1 MKYVRRDKTR
11 YAGISMLN
19 LIDVIFVLLLFFMV
33 TTSFNKFAHIDIA
46 LPQSASN
53 LDEKETKNVEVFYLL
68 NGEVLL
74 SINGEQKS
82 LNLTDLATQIANLTP
97 KQKES
102 VKLNADEAINY
113 GEVVNLISI
122 LKDNGTQNVELNIKK
137 KPKGEKMSLVL
148 SPCKFN
154 QGEQL

>member
-1 MKYVRRDKTR
+1 MKYVRRDKVR

-46 LPQSASN
+46 LPQSTSN
-53 LDEKETKNVEVFYLL
+53 LDEKDTKNVEVFYLL
-68 NGEVLL
+68 SGEVLL

-82 LNLTDLATQIANLTP
+82 LNLADLAAQIANLTP

-137 KPKGEKMSLVL
+137 KPKG
-148 SPCKFN
+148 
-154 QGEQL
+154 

>member
-1 MKYVRRDKTR
+1 MKYVRRDKAR

-53 LDEKETKNVEVFYLL
+53 LDEKDTKNVEVFYLL

-82 LNLTDLATQIANLTP
+82 LNLADLAAQIANLTP
-97 KQKES
+97 KQREN

-122 LKDNGTQNVELNIKK
+122 LKDSGTQNVELNIKK
-137 KPKGEKMSLVL
+137 KPKG
-148 SPCKFN
+148 
-154 QGEQL
+154 

>member
-1 MKYVRRDKTR
+1 MAAVLKGEAVKYVRRDKTR

-53 LDEKETKNVEVFYLL
+53 LDEKDTKNVEVFYLL

-82 LNLTDLATQIANLTP
+82 LNLADLAAQIANLTP

-122 LKDNGTQNVELNIKK
+122 LKDSGTQNVELNIKK
-137 KPKGEKMSLVL
+137 KPKG
-148 SPCKFN
+148 
-154 QGEQL
+154 

>member
-1 MKYVRRDKTR
+1 MKYVRRDKAR

-53 LDEKETKNVEVFYLL
+53 LDEKDTKNVEVFYML

-74 SINGEQKS
+74 SVGGEQKS
-82 LNLTDLATQIANLTP
+82 LNLADLAAQIANLTP

-137 KPKGEKMSLVL
+137 KSKG
-148 SPCKFN
+148 
-154 QGEQL
+154 

>member
-1 MKYVRRDKTR
+1 MVAVLKGEAVKYVRRDKAR

-82 LNLTDLATQIANLTP
+82 LNLADLAAQIANLTP

-137 KPKGEKMSLVL
+137 KPKG
-148 SPCKFN
+148 
-154 QGEQL
+154 

>member
-1 MKYVRRDKTR
+1 MVAVLKGEAVKYVRRDKTR

-53 LDEKETKNVEVFYLL
+53 LDEKDTKNVEVFYLL
-68 NGEVLL
+68 NGEILL
-74 SINGEQKS
+74 SVGGEQKS
-82 LNLTDLATQIANLTP
+82 LNLADLGAQIANLTP

-137 KPKGEKMSLVL
+137 KPKG
-148 SPCKFN
+148 
-154 QGEQL
+154 

>member
-1 MKYVRRDKTR
+1 LAAVLKGEAVKYVRRDKSR

-46 LPQSASN
+46 LPPSASN
-53 LDEKETKNVEVFYLL
+53 LDEKDTKNVEVFYLL

-82 LNLTDLATQIANLTP
+82 LNLADLAAQIANLTP
-97 KQKES
+97 KQRES

-137 KPKGEKMSLVL
+137 KPKG
-148 SPCKFN
+148 
-154 QGEQL
+154 

>member
-1 MKYVRRDKTR
+1 MAAVLKGEAVKYVRRDKSR

-53 LDEKETKNVEVFYLL
+53 LDEKDTKNVEVFYLL

-82 LNLTDLATQIANLTP
+82 LNLADLAAQIANLTP
-97 KQKES
+97 KQRES

-122 LKDNGTQNVELNIKK
+122 LKDSGTQNVELNIKK
-137 KPKGEKMSLVL
+137 KPKG
-148 SPCKFN
+148 
-154 QGEQL
+154 

>member
-1 MKYVRRDKTR
+1 MAAVLKGEAVKYVRRDKAR

-53 LDEKETKNVEVFYLL
+53 LDEKDTKNVEVFYLL

-82 LNLTDLATQIANLTP
+82 LNLADLAAQISNLTP

-137 KPKGEKMSLVL
+137 KPKG
-148 SPCKFN
+148 
-154 QGEQL
+154 

>member
-1 MKYVRRDKTR
+1 MAAVLKGEAVKYVRRDKTR

-53 LDEKETKNVEVFYLL
+53 LGEKETKNVEVFYLL

-82 LNLTDLATQIANLTP
+82 LNLADLGAQIANLTP

-113 GEVVNLISI
+113 GEVINLISI
-122 LKDNGTQNVELNIKK
+122 LKDNSTQNVELNIKK
-137 KPKGEKMSLVL
+137 KPKG
-148 SPCKFN
+148 
-154 QGEQL
+154 

>member
-1 MKYVRRDKTR
+1 MAAVLKGEAVKYVRRDKTR

-33 TTSFNKFAHIDIA
+33 TTSFNKFAHIDIV

-53 LDEKETKNVEVFYLL
+53 LDEKDTKNVEVFYLL

-82 LNLTDLATQIANLTP
+82 LNLADLAAQIANLTP

-137 KPKGEKMSLVL
+137 KPKG
-148 SPCKFN
+148 
-154 QGEQL
+154 

>member
-1 MKYVRRDKTR
+1 MAAVLKGEAVKYVRRDKTR

-53 LDEKETKNVEVFYLL
+53 LDEKDTKNVEVFYLL
-68 NGEVLL
+68 NGEILL
-74 SINGEQKS
+74 SVGGEQKS
-82 LNLTDLATQIANLTP
+82 LNLADLAAQIANLTP

-137 KPKGEKMSLVL
+137 KPKG
-148 SPCKFN
+148 
-154 QGEQL
+154 

>member
-1 MKYVRRDKTR
+1 MKYVRRDKAR

-33 TTSFNKFAHIDIA
+33 TTSFNKFTHIDIA

-53 LDEKETKNVEVFYLL
+53 LDEKDTKNVEVFYLL

-82 LNLTDLATQIANLTP
+82 LNLADLAAQIANLTP

-137 KPKGEKMSLVL
+137 KPKG
-148 SPCKFN
+148 
-154 QGEQL
+154 

>member
-1 MKYVRRDKTR
+1 MKYVRRDKAR

-33 TTSFNKFAHIDIA
+33 TTSFNKFTHIDIA
-46 LPQSASN
+46 LPQSTSN
-53 LDEKETKNVEVFYLL
+53 LDEKDTKNVEVFYLL
-68 NGEVLL
+68 SGEVLL

-82 LNLTDLATQIANLTP
+82 LNLADLAAQIANLTP

-122 LKDNGTQNVELNIKK
+122 LKDSGTQNVELNIKK
-137 KPKGEKMSLVL
+137 KPKG
-148 SPCKFN
+148 
-154 QGEQL
+154 

>member
-1 MKYVRRDKTR
+1 LAAVLKGEAVKYVRRDKAR

-53 LDEKETKNVEVFYLL
+53 LDEKDTKNVEVFYLL
-68 NGEVLL
+68 NGEVIL

-82 LNLTDLATQIANLTP
+82 LNLADLAAQISNLTP

-137 KPKGEKMSLVL
+137 KPKG
-148 SPCKFN
+148 
-154 QGEQL
+154 

>member
-1 MKYVRRDKTR
+1 MAAVLKGEAVKYVRRDKTR

-53 LDEKETKNVEVFYLL
+53 LDEKDTKNVEVFYLL
-68 NGEVLL
+68 NGEILL
-74 SINGEQKS
+74 SVGGEQKS
-82 LNLTDLATQIANLTP
+82 LNLADLAAQIANLTP

-102 VKLNADEAINY
+102 IKLNADEAINY

-137 KPKGEKMSLVL
+137 KPKG
-148 SPCKFN
+148 
-154 QGEQL
+154 

>member
-1 MKYVRRDKTR
+1 MAAVLKGEAVKYVRRDKTR

-33 TTSFNKFAHIDIA
+33 TTSFNKFAHIDIV

-53 LDEKETKNVEVFYLL
+53 LDEKDTKNVEVFYLL

-82 LNLTDLATQIANLTP
+82 LNLADLAAQIANLTP

-122 LKDNGTQNVELNIKK
+122 LKDSGTQNVELNIKK
-137 KPKGEKMSLVL
+137 KPKG
-148 SPCKFN
+148 
-154 QGEQL
+154 

>member
-1 MKYVRRDKTR
+1 MAAVLKGEAVKYVRRDKTR

-33 TTSFNKFAHIDIA
+33 TTSFNKFTHIDIA

-53 LDEKETKNVEVFYLL
+53 LDEKDTKNVEVFYLL
-68 NGEVLL
+68 SGEVLL
-74 SINGEQKS
+74 SVGSEQKS
-82 LNLTDLATQIANLTP
+82 LNLNLADLGAQIANLTP

-122 LKDNGTQNVELNIKK
+122 LKDSGTQNVELNIKK
-137 KPKGEKMSLVL
+137 KPKG
-148 SPCKFN
+148 
-154 QGEQL
+154 

>member
-1 MKYVRRDKTR
+1 MAAVLKGEAVKYVRRDKTR

-53 LDEKETKNVEVFYLL
+53 LDEKDTKNVEVFYLL
-68 NGEVLL
+68 SGEVLL

-122 LKDNGTQNVELNIKK
+122 LKDSGTQNVELNIKK
-137 KPKGEKMSLVL
+137 KPKG
-148 SPCKFN
+148 
-154 QGEQL
+154 

>member
-53 LDEKETKNVEVFYLL
+53 LDEKDTKNVEVFYLL
-68 NGEVLL
+68 SGEVLL

-82 LNLTDLATQIANLTP
+82 LNLADLAAQIANLTP

-137 KPKGEKMSLVL
+137 KPKG
-148 SPCKFN
+148 
-154 QGEQL
+154 

>member
-1 MKYVRRDKTR
+1 MAAVLKGEAVKYVRRDKAR

-33 TTSFNKFAHIDIA
+33 TTSFNKFTHIDIA
-46 LPQSASN
+46 LPQSTSN
-53 LDEKETKNVEVFYLL
+53 LDEKDTKNVEVFYLL
-68 NGEVLL
+68 SGEVLL

-82 LNLTDLATQIANLTP
+82 LNLADLAAQISNLTP

-137 KPKGEKMSLVL
+137 KPKG
-148 SPCKFN
+148 
-154 QGEQL
+154 

>member
-1 MKYVRRDKTR
+1 MKYVRRDKAR

-53 LDEKETKNVEVFYLL
+53 LDEKDTKNVEVFYLL

-82 LNLTDLATQIANLTP
+82 LNLADLAAQISNLTP

-137 KPKGEKMSLVL
+137 KSKG
-148 SPCKFN
+148 
-154 QGEQL
+154 

>member
-1 MKYVRRDKTR
+1 MAAVLKGEAVKYVRRDKAR

-53 LDEKETKNVEVFYLL
+53 LDEKDTKNVEVFYLL

-82 LNLTDLATQIANLTP
+82 LNLADLAAQIANLTP
-97 KQKES
+97 KQRES

-137 KPKGEKMSLVL
+137 KPKG
-148 SPCKFN
+148 
-154 QGEQL
+154 

>member
-1 MKYVRRDKTR
+1 MKYVRRDKAR

-53 LDEKETKNVEVFYLL
+53 LDEKDTKNVEVFYLL
-68 NGEVLL
+68 SGEVLL

-82 LNLTDLATQIANLTP
+82 LNLADLAAQIANLTP

-137 KPKGEKMSLVL
+137 KPKG
-148 SPCKFN
+148 
-154 QGEQL
+154 

>member
-1 MKYVRRDKTR
+1 MVAVLKGEAVKYVRRDKAR

-53 LDEKETKNVEVFYLL
+53 LDEKDTKNVEVFYLL

-82 LNLTDLATQIANLTP
+82 LNLADLAAQIANLTP

-122 LKDNGTQNVELNIKK
+122 LKDNCTQNVELNIKK
-137 KPKGEKMSLVL
+137 KSKG
-148 SPCKFN
+148 
-154 QGEQL
+154 

>member
-1 MKYVRRDKTR
+1 MKYVRRDKAR

-82 LNLTDLATQIANLTP
+82 LNLADLGAQIANLTP

-122 LKDNGTQNVELNIKK
+122 LKDNSTQNVELNIKK
-137 KPKGEKMSLVL
+137 KPKG
-148 SPCKFN
+148 
-154 QGEQL
+154 

>member
-1 MKYVRRDKTR
+1 MAAVLKGEAVKYVRRDKAR

-53 LDEKETKNVEVFYLL
+53 LDEKDTKNVEVFYLL

-82 LNLTDLATQIANLTP
+82 LNLADLGAQIANLTP

-137 KPKGEKMSLVL
+137 KPKG
-148 SPCKFN
+148 
-154 QGEQL
+154 

>member
-1 MKYVRRDKTR
+1 MAAVLKGEAVKYVRRDKTR

-53 LDEKETKNVEVFYLL
+53 LDEKDTKNVEVFYLL

-82 LNLTDLATQIANLTP
+82 LNLADLAAQIANLTP
-97 KQKES
+97 KQRES

-122 LKDNGTQNVELNIKK
+122 LKDSGTQNVELNIKK
-137 KPKGEKMSLVL
+137 KPKG
-148 SPCKFN
+148 
-154 QGEQL
+154 

>member
-1 MKYVRRDKTR
+1 MKYVRRDKAR

-53 LDEKETKNVEVFYLL
+53 LDEKDTKNVEVFYML

-74 SINGEQKS
+74 SVGGEQKS
-82 LNLTDLATQIANLTP
+82 LNLADLAAQIANLTP

-113 GEVVNLISI
+113 GEVVNLICI

-137 KPKGEKMSLVL
+137 KSKG
-148 SPCKFN
+148 
-154 QGEQL
+154 